1 MVRIVLMLAVLF
13 RLWRSI
19 HSLRWISIGMVT
31 LVVKGVV
38 MIGIVEYD
46 RFAVGAVANVDV
58 EVAGILV
65 DMDIV
70 GLEVTS

>member
-1 MVRIVLMLAVLF
+1 MLAVLF